1 MSDRIASSPAA
12 KAALRKATAGSM
24 TVEVG
29 VIEQR
34 LPPRRRKPPSMPQV
48 SLERADGKEA
58 AATAKARL
66 QQQASPTPA
75 MVPVRQH
82 IVEEQV
88 EHVGA
93 GRDRTRE
100 PQQRALTQVEKL
112 YRSGSIVWE
121 AYATGG
127 VVRNWVL
134 TALGGSEGVSGYDEP
149 HVSAAPWAKGDRR
162 AEAIIRNGGSNKAL
176 AELIFAMAGLENR
189 EGKRI
194 FDPELATLVIR
205 ACIET
210 TDGVTLAAI
219 GKARTEYNGEKQ
231 QQAAGSAV
239 LSEALRRGAMHLRY
253 AGAKE
258 WRDATSWR
266 IVDHIAK

>member
-1 MSDRIASSPAA
+1 
-12 KAALRKATAGSM
+12 
-24 TVEVG
+24 
-29 VIEQR
+29 
-34 LPPRRRKPPSMPQV
+34 
-48 SLERADGKEA
+48 
-58 AATAKARL
+58 
-66 QQQASPTPA
+66 
-75 MVPVRQH
+75 
-82 IVEEQV
+82 
-88 EHVGA
+88 
-93 GRDRTRE
+93 
-100 PQQRALTQVEKL
+100 
-112 YRSGSIVWE
+112 
-121 AYATGG
+121 
-127 VVRNWVL
+127 
-134 TALGGSEGVSGYDEP
+134 GSEGVSGYDEP

>member
-12 KAALRKATAGSM
+12 AGSM

-162 AEAIIRNGGSNKAL
+162 AEAIMRNGGSTKAL
-176 AELIFAMAGLENR
+176 AELIFAMTGLER
-189 EGKRI
+189 RDGKRV
-194 FDPELATLVIR
+194 FDQELATLVIK

-210 TDGVTLAAI
+210 TDGVTLTAI
-219 GKARTEYNGEKQ
+219 GKARTEYGGEKQ

-253 AGAKE
+253 TGARE
-258 WRDATSWR
+258 WRGATSWR
-266 IVDHIAK
+266 IVDDIAK